1 MASTEPVLVIDDDPI
16 FSTVATSVLNALG
29 VETVLTAGDG
39 EEGIEAVRKAEIPFG
54 LIILDL
60 NMPKL
65 DGLAFMRAISL
76 TGFAGQIIVSS
87 GESGK
92 IIQTAQNMG
101 RMLGIDIL
109 GSLKKPLD
117 MGEMSAMLERRSKSV
132 ADAKMSIQG
141 SDITEITDDMLV
153 PFYQPQYRTFD
164 RGISGAESLTRIDL
178 GDGRF
183 MAPAGF
189 FEDISHSRRASVAAL
204 TVIKRVF
211 TDIRSWRADGI
222 AADIAINLD
231 ASVLEDGELV
241 AALISLTED
250 FEIAPESLVLELTE
264 TALPKDMSRLLE
276 TLARLGMAGFG
287 LSLDDYGT
295 GGSNFEML
303 RLCPFTELKIDMS
316 IIQSMEHDP
325 LSRQFV
331 ETTVNFAQSL
341 DIRLVA
347 EGIETEAQFEIVKAQ
362 GVGIVQGYLF
372 SKALSRDAFASL
384 LHGRA
389 DVRATA

>member
-1 MASTEPVLVIDDDPI
+1 MPFKEPVLVVDDDYV
-16 FSTVATSVLNALG
+16 FSTVATNVLNALG
-29 VETVLTAGDG
+29 VENVLTAHDG
-39 EEGIEAVRKAEIPFG
+39 EEGIEAVRKAEEPIG

-92 IIQTAQNMG
+92 IVQTAQNMG

-109 GSLKKPLD
+109 GALKKPID
-117 MGEMSAMLERRSKSV
+117 MAEMSAMLERRSKLAAETKS
-132 ADAKMSIQG
+132 AEKRDE
-141 SDITEITDDMLV
+141 ITQVTDDMLV
-153 PFYQPQYRTFD
+153 PFYQPQYRTRD
-164 RGISGAESLTRIDL
+164 RSLSGAESLSRIDL
-178 GDGRF
+178 GNGRF
-183 MAPAGF
+183 MAPMGF
-189 FEDISHSRRASVAAL
+189 FEDISHSRRASVVAL
-204 TVIKRVF
+204 SVIKTVF
-211 TDIRSWRADGI
+211 TDICRWKARGLTP
-222 AADIAINLD
+222 DISINLD
-231 ASVLEDGELV
+231 ASVLEDGEV
-241 AALISLTED
+241 VSALLTLTED
-250 FEIAPESLVLELTE
+250 FGISPESLVLELTE

-316 IIQSMEHDP
+316 IIQAMEHDP

-331 ETTVNFAQSL
+331 ETTVKFAKSL
-341 DIRLVA
+341 DLRLVA
-347 EGIETEAQFEIVKAQ
+347 EGIETEEQFEAVRAQ
-362 GVGIVQGYLF
+362 GIDTVQGYLF
-372 SKALSRDAFASL
+372 SKALPQDEFAGLMASSSTT
-384 LHGRA
+384 RA
-389 DVRATA
+389 VG

>member
-1 MASTEPVLVIDDDPI
+1 MPFTEPVLVVDDDVV
-16 FSTVATSVLNALG
+16 FSTVATNVLQALG
-29 VETVLTAGDG
+29 VTTVLTAHDG
-39 EEGIEAVRKAEIPFG
+39 EEGIEAVRKAGQPIG

-76 TGFAGQIIVSS
+76 TGFTGQIIVSS

-92 IIQTAQNMG
+92 IVQTAQNMG

-109 GSLKKPLD
+109 GALKKPID
-117 MGEMSAMLERRSKSV
+117 MGELSAMLESRSKMAAETKSMEKK
-132 ADAKMSIQG
+132 DE
-141 SDITEITDDMLV
+141 ITHVTDDMLV
-153 PFYQPQYRTFD
+153 PFYQPQYRALD
-164 RGISGAESLTRIDL
+164 RSLSGAESLTRIDL
-178 GDGRF
+178 GNGRF
-183 MAPAGF
+183 MAPMGF

-204 TVIKRVF
+204 SVIKKVF
-211 TDIRSWRADGI
+211 ADISRWQARGL

-231 ASVLEDGELV
+231 ASVLEDSEV
-241 AALISLTED
+241 VSALLTLTED
-250 FEIAPESLVLELTE
+250 FNISPEILVLELTE

-276 TLARLGMAGFG
+276 TLARLGMSGFG

-303 RLCPFTELKIDMS
+303 RLCPFTELKIDLS
-316 IIQSMEHDP
+316 IIQAMDHDP

-331 ETTVNFAQSL
+331 ETTVSFARSL

-347 EGIETEAQFEIVKAQ
+347 EGIETEAQFEAVRAQ
-362 GVGIVQGYLF
+362 GIDIVQGFLF
-372 SKALSRDAFASL
+372 SKALPQDEFARL
-384 LHGRA
+384 LDESSTTRA
-389 DVRATA
+389 AG